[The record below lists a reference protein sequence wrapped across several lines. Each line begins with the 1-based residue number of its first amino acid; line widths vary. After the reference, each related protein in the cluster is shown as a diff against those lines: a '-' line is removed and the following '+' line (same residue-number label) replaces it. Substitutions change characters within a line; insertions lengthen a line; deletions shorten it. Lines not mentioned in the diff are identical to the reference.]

1 MDKILSSL
9 FSKKEN
15 FMPTLSVV
23 INTPKDPTEFT
34 KSAQPNG
41 NLNRIENLIR
51 GFKLGSQLGSVS
63 VYAATANPVAAT
75 GTITLATVVATNTVT
90 IGQTVFTF
98 TASPSSNTATAVDV
112 LVTGGDTV
120 AAAALAAA
128 INANTLGAG
137 AYIVATSAIGVVT
150 ISCRIPGTIGNNIA
164 LAKSGAPITLSG
176 TYMTLGAGGPA
187 GAPVVIGRN

>member
-1 MDKILSSL
+1 
-9 FSKKEN
+9 
-15 FMPTLSVV
+15 MPTLSVI
-23 INTPKDPTEFT
+23 INTPKDATEFT
-34 KSAQPNG
+34 RSGQPNS

-75 GTITLATVVATNTVT
+75 GTITLSTVVATNTVT

-128 INANTLGAG
+128 INNNTLGAG
-137 AYIVATSAIGVVT
+137 AYIVATSALGVVT

-164 LAKSGAPITLSG
+164 LAKSGAPITLSAS
-176 TYMTLGAGGPA
+176 YMTTGAGGPA